1 MIFFCFFLF
10 FFLLTFVSYIK
21 TVVINNGGVII
32 GMRMLFLRLRRQRHH
47 SCPTLYYPY
56 RGIASSHCRWA
67 DSAVKSSHCRWAD
80 SAVKSAA
87 AGHCC
92 DYASSRSSSRWAD
105 AAVASSS
112 HASAGIRTVAL
123 FPTAAGAYMTDCS
136 SHAEGTM
143 VMLLVTMAFFH
154 LLVPSFRGQCDT
166 TASSSPATVTW

>member
-1 MIFFCFFLF
+1 M
-10 FFLLTFVSYIK
+10 LTFVSYIK

-32 GMRMLFLRLRRQRHH
+32 GMRMLFLRLRRQKHH

-56 RGIASSHCRWA
+56 RGIA
-67 DSAVKSSHCRWAD
+67 SSHCRWAD